1 MTLRR
6 GKDAG
11 HIVSVGAVLLILVA
25 MLFISTEGGEDPLI
39 WGPNLGAIGEE
50 FVYVSWNTSR
60 ATGVELRYAPAAS
73 YDSSGIW
80 EDVLTF
86 EPHMGFTEGRLEG
99 LLPGTTY
106 YYQIVVDEG
115 EAAYSSPVGRFTT
128 SSPDTDEFSF
138 LVYGDTRTFPDRH
151 KLVVSKMLENG
162 PSPAFVVNT
171 GDLVESPTIGRFRS
185 FFGVI
190 GSLAL
195 SCPYLSV
202 IGNHERGH
210 SRYYKFLPLPSGGGK
225 EDEQWWSFDY
235 GNVHFV
241 GLDSCVLS
249 GANAIARMREQ
260 LEWAK
265 ADLASCNSEFKVVFF
280 HHPIYSSTW
289 NGGVADEGLR
299 SLWEPIFIEN
309 KVDIVFNGH
318 MHCYEHFYVNG
329 IHHVVTGG
337 GGAPLQAPASATA
350 EGTVFRS
357 YGELHYVLVTVD
369 KDRMNV
375 EVISVATVSGDKVS
389 LSASRYLLESFDV
402 VQEH

>member
-11 HIVSVGAVLLILVA
+11 HIISVGAVLLILVA
-25 MLFISTEGGEDPLI
+25 ILFISTEGGEDPLI

-60 ATGVELRYAPAAS
+60 ATGVELRYATAAS

-115 EAAYSSPVGRFTT
+115 EAAYSSPVGRFIT

-151 KLVVSKMLENG
+151 ELVVSKMLENE
-162 PSPAFVVNT
+162 SSLAFVVNT

-185 FFGVI
+185 FFGAI

-225 EDEQWWSFDY
+225 ENEQWWSFDY

-249 GANAIARMREQ
+249 GANAVARMREQ

-265 ADLASCNSEFKVVFF
+265 ADLAGCNSEFKVVFF

-289 NGGVADEGLR
+289 NGGVPDEGLR

-309 KVDIVFNGH
+309 KVDVVFNGH

-329 IHHVVTGG
+329 IHYVVTGG
-337 GGAPLQAPASATA
+337 GGAPLQAPVSATA

-402 VQEH
+402 VQQH

>member
-1 MTLRR
+1 MTVRR
-6 GKDAG
+6 GKDVG
-11 HIVSVGAVLLILVA
+11 HIVSVGGVVLILAA
-25 MLFISTEGGEDPLI
+25 MFFVGTQGGEDPLI
-39 WGPNLGAIGEE
+39 WGPNLGAIGED

-60 ATGVELRYAPAAS
+60 AVGAELYYTTAVS

-80 EDVLTF
+80 QDVLTF

-106 YYQIVVDEG
+106 YYQIVIG
-115 EAAYSSPVGRFTT
+115 EEETAYSSLVGRFTT
-128 SSPDTDEFSF
+128 SSPDTEEFSF
-138 LVYGDTRTFPDRH
+138 LVYGDTRTFHDRH
-151 KLVVSKMLENG
+151 ELVVSRMLENES
-162 PSPAFVVNT
+162 SPAFVVNT

-185 FFGVI
+185 FFGAI

-210 SRYYKFLPLPSGGGK
+210 SRYYEFLPLPRGGGK

-235 GNVHFV
+235 GNVHFM

-280 HHPIYSSTW
+280 HHPIYSSTS
-289 NGGVADEGLR
+289 NGGVANEGLR

-309 KVDIVFNGH
+309 KVDIIFNGH

-329 IHHVVTGG
+329 IHYVVTGG
-337 GGAPLQAPASATA
+337 GGAPLQAPVSATA
-350 EGTVFRS
+350 EGTVFRC
-357 YGELHYVLVTVD
+357 YGVLHYVLVTVD
-369 KDRMNV
+369 KDGMSV
-375 EVISVATVSGDKVS
+375 EVIPVATVSDDKVS
-389 LSASRYLLESFDV
+389 LSASGYLLESFDV